1 MKDRRNSF
9 EQIRAEI
16 TETVDRERV
25 KDSRAIEQE
34 TEIRRAYNAA
44 RELMAIALDSGDME
58 RYAEVGHQ
66 AEQKRLELEFI
77 EKDKANKRPAK
88 TDEEN
93 LRIKT
98 ALVMEKAQIRADALA
113 RLKMLFTEAAAVCAD
128 AKNRFAELELLA
140 DSWSRIVM
148 KEDEKP
154 VYTRTFTDAL
164 PFAQIASSINGQ
176 LGRIDIMEGKL

>member
-1 MKDRRNSF
+1 MKERRNSF

-16 TETVDRERV
+16 TETVNLERA
-25 KDSRAIEQE
+25 KDCRAIEQE

-44 RELMAIALDSGDME
+44 RELMSIALESGDME
-58 RYAEVGHQ
+58 GYTKAGHQ

-77 EKDKANKRPAK
+77 EKNKANKLPAK

-98 ALVMEKAQIRADALA
+98 ALVMEKGQIRADAVA

-140 DSWSRIVM
+140 NSWSRIVM
-148 KEDEKP
+148 KKDEKP
-154 VYTRTFTDAL
+154 VYTATFTDAL
-164 PFAQIASSINGQ
+164 PFAQIASTINGQ
-176 LGRIDIMEGKL
+176 LGRIDMMEGKL